1 MTREEAITNIR
12 EAIKGYIAALQEDK
26 LPVPE
31 ERFDAILLAV

>member
-1 MTREEAITNIR
+1 MTREEAIANIR

-31 ERFDAILLAV
+31 DHFDALLLAV